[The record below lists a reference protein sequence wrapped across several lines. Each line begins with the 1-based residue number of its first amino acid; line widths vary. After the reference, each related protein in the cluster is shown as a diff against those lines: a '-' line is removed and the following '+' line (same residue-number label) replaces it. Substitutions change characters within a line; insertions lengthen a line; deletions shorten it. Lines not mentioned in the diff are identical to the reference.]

1 MGKGRDP
8 EAVAHQLRGLAR
20 AHTLCLEGCVFSVGL
35 NSRVCALHSK
45 LFFSVPEVETVS
57 LICKFMGGGVGMGG
71 SDGCGEQMEKA
82 QGKCNG
88 FKE

>member
-1 MGKGRDP
+1 M
-8 EAVAHQLRGLAR
+8 
-20 AHTLCLEGCVFSVGL
+20 
-35 NSRVCALHSK
+35 
-45 LFFSVPEVETVS
+45 PEVETVS

-88 FKE
+88 FKELKEIVLLESLHQKQAASDEGK